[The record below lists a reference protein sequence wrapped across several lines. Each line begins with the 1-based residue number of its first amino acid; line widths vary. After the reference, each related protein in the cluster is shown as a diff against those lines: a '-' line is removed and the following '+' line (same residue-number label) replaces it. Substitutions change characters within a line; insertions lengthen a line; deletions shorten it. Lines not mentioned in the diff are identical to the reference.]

1 MKKNKIL
8 LVGGCGFIGHNLAI
22 YLKRKGHDI
31 LTIDNFKINNLEFVK
46 NHLKDKKKR
55 MLYRS
60 FINER
65 IKLLKKY
72 KIPIKKID
80 ATNKQQL
87 MNAVKNYKPD
97 ILIHL
102 AAVSHDGRSNQ
113 NPELAYQNSFRTL
126 FNSLESVKFL
136 KKTHFIFLSSSMV
149 YGNFKKNIVDENE
162 KCRPIGLYG
171 SLKLSGE
178 LLVKSF
184 TNVFSINHTIIRPS
198 ALYGERCISNRVI
211 QIFLENAFQRKRIV
225 INGNGKEKLD
235 FTYIDDLC
243 QGIFKIIK
251 NKDKSKNQTFN
262 LTYGSAKSII
272 DLKKLILNKFQK
284 QNFKNVKRNNLM
296 AIRGTLSIKKAKKM
310 INYNPKYGIANG
322 FEKYYQWYKN
332 FYGTK
337 RIKSK

>member
-126 FNSLESVKFL
+126 FNSLECIKFL

-149 YGNFKKNIVDENE
+149 YGNFKKTIVDENE

-184 TNVFSINHTIIRPS
+184 SNVFSIKLQLLGHQ
-198 ALYGERCISNRVI
+198 LYMAKDVLAIENTN
-211 QIFLENAFQRKRIV
+211 FLENAFQRKRIV

-243 QGIFKIIK
+243 Q
-251 NKDKSKNQTFN
+251 
-262 LTYGSAKSII
+262 
-272 DLKKLILNKFQK
+272 
-284 QNFKNVKRNNLM
+284 
-296 AIRGTLSIKKAKKM
+296 
-310 INYNPKYGIANG
+310 KYL
-322 FEKYYQWYKN
+322 
-332 FYGTK
+332 
-337 RIKSK
+337 